1 LMFDLE
7 LVLVMLNNSADKP
20 YKPLKVG

>member
-1 LMFDLE
+1 MFDLE
-7 LVLVMLNNSADKP
+7 LVLVMLSNSADKP